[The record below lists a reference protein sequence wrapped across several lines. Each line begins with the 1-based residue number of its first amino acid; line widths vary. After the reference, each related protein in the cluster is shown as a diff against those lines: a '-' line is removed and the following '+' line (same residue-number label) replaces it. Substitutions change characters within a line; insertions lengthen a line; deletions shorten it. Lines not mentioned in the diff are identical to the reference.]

1 MVAAMSEA
9 LEQAV
14 GQEILG
20 NEAGVVIVAG
30 RQIVY
35 MPVWFY
41 GLALLGFLA
50 LGFGIGYLAFA

>member
-1 MVAAMSEA
+1 MSEA